1 MAAKDGIGVM
11 KGREDDKIPS
21 PQVGGSRLLSLRE
34 AMVIADVAERQH
46 FIRQDVADG
55 VYEPLSIRHDVDS
68 YRRYD
73 WVSAL
78 IFAAIYGNRLL
89 ICDQVLRAH
98 VAGRLYLA
106 ALHNL
111 RDMDNRPCP
120 TDVVQIDKYL
130 AIPLGAVWRVVK
142 PRVDLYRKGL
152 SRIREDVAHL
162 PEGARFRFSG
172 VLVEEAARLG
182 EDGEDIENIL
192 ADYLYLSEDDISFA
206 RLYVRACL
214 VMDWPYRS

>member
-1 MAAKDGIGVM
+1 M
-11 KGREDDKIPS
+11 KGRGNDKVLS

-34 AMVIADVAERQH
+34 AMVIANVAERQH
-46 FIRQDVADG
+46 FIRRDVDDG
-55 VYEPLSIRHDVDS
+55 VYEALSIRHDVDS

-78 IFAAIYGNRLL
+78 IFAAVYGNRLL
-89 ICDQVLRAH
+89 ICDQALRAH

-106 ALHNL
+106 ALHRL

-120 TDVVQIDKYL
+120 TDVVQIDNYL
-130 AIPLGAVWRVVK
+130 AIPLGAVWRAVK

-152 SRIREDVAHL
+152 SRIRGDEVHL

-172 VLVEEAARLG
+172 VLVEEAAGLG

>member
-1 MAAKDGIGVM
+1 M
-11 KGREDDKIPS
+11 KGRGNDKVLS

-34 AMVIADVAERQH
+34 AMVIANVAERQH
-46 FIRQDVADG
+46 FIRRDVDDG
-55 VYEPLSIRHDVDS
+55 VYEALSIRHDVDS

-78 IFAAIYGNRLL
+78 IFAAVYGNRLL
-89 ICDQVLRAH
+89 ICDQALRAH

-106 ALHNL
+106 ALHRL

-120 TDVVQIDKYL
+120 TDVVLIDNYL
-130 AIPLGAVWRVVK
+130 AIPLGTVWRVVK

-152 SRIREDVAHL
+152 SRIRGDEVHL

-172 VLVEEAARLG
+172 VLVEEAAGLG

>member
-1 MAAKDGIGVM
+1 M
-11 KGREDDKIPS
+11 KGRGNDKVLS

-34 AMVIADVAERQH
+34 AMVIANVAERQH
-46 FIRQDVADG
+46 FIRRDVDDG
-55 VYEPLSIRHDVDS
+55 VYEALSIRHDVDS

-78 IFAAIYGNRLL
+78 IFAAVYGNRLL
-89 ICDQVLRAH
+89 ICDQALRAH

-106 ALHNL
+106 ALHRL

-120 TDVVQIDKYL
+120 TDVVQIDNYL
-130 AIPLGAVWRVVK
+130 AIPLGTVWRAVK

-152 SRIREDVAHL
+152 SRIRGDEVHL

-172 VLVEEAARLG
+172 VLVEEAAGLG
-182 EDGEDIENIL
+182 EDGEDMENIL